1 VTIVIVGLCV
11 RFLTEGSV
19 QRIGL
24 ILLICI
30 LAVFGMAVVI
40 VLEIRI
46 RRERNENKKKMA
58 TDSTAIKINY
68 KAAPTAPSISDHSSW
83 NYY

>member
-1 VTIVIVGLCV
+1 
-11 RFLTEGSV
+11 
-19 QRIGL
+19 
-24 ILLICI
+24 
-30 LAVFGMAVVI
+30 MAVVI

-58 TDSTAIKINY
+58 TDRTNIKINY
-68 KAAPTAPSISDHSSW
+68 KAAPTAPLISDHSSW